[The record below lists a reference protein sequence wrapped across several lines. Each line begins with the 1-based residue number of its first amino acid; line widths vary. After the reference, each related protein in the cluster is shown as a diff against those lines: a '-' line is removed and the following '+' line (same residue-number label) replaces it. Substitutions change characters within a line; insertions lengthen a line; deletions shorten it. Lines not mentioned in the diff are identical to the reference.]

1 MYWNEKQLQLYRL
14 DVIVLEFG
22 NCVLQ
27 FHAIQRGVPYLN
39 SMCNQTTEFG
49 KIDSNSQFHTPISTS
64 KRGKCFWTWCSVFY
78 NSWKGK
84 VSSHPL
90 VSTIKVMKSH
100 YLLMVQ
106 IFILE
111 IEKVDVVYLS
121 VDVTHIN
128 ASLIINHAL
137 I

>member
-1 MYWNEKQLQLYRL
+1 
-14 DVIVLEFG
+14 
-22 NCVLQ
+22 
-27 FHAIQRGVPYLN
+27 
-39 SMCNQTTEFG
+39 
-49 KIDSNSQFHTPISTS
+49 
-64 KRGKCFWTWCSVFY
+64 
-78 NSWKGK
+78 
-84 VSSHPL
+84 
-90 VSTIKVMKSH
+90 MKSH